1 MDEEKDIWEEPP
13 NPSDFFITVE
23 KWDYDKRFDVS
34 AYLNARDAWL
44 EKLKAHYAPIEEK
57 TEPEVYSRE
66 FLRQAEA
73 FRALASIIRR
83 STPPQTAKDL
93 ADVLIIEGLAD
104 VCEGLAESVM
114 KEGK

>member
-1 MDEEKDIWEEPP
+1 MAEEKDIWDEKPKRWRKEELF
-13 NPSDFFITVE
+13 SSVIITKDFGLYRASEMDT
-23 KWDYDKRFDVS
+23 
-34 AYLNARDAWL
+34 WL
-44 EKLKAHYAPIEEK
+44 EKLKTHYAPIEEK

-114 KEGK
+114 KEKK